1 MDREVIKELIKE
13 MSKCNLF
20 IGKYDAKNGN
30 EDFMYGVLAVME
42 FLTYMISEEYGMKFS
57 EMFFENM
64 IDSKKNM

>member
-1 MDREVIKELIKE
+1 MDKQTIKELVEK

-30 EDFMYGVLAVME
+30 ENFMYGVLAVME
-42 FLTYMISEEYGMKFS
+42 YLTYMVSEEYREKFS

-64 IDSKKNM
+64 IDSEENM